1 MANPDTRVL
10 VKRRLAAIQALRS
23 ARYRRFWFGS
33 LAYAGSVRL
42 VMIGQGWLVFELSR
56 SPLDLGLL
64 GTAMALPAIMV
75 TWIGGALADRVDRRK
90 LIMAAS
96 VATMA
101 LLALQAVLDLSGVV
115 TVWQVLTIAVLLGLV
130 GGLEWPAMQALV
142 PSLIAREHL
151 MSAVAMN
158 AIVWQGTR
166 MVMPALGGVAIAL
179 WDTGVLFLAAV
190 AGPASMLAVLS
201 FLDVGS
207 GARTRSPT
215 GGAFAEALAFIRR
228 HRLFAVLIPVSW
240 AAGFFGSSFL
250 QLMPV
255 FADLLGA
262 GGAGFGALMSASGV
276 GSVLGSLIVAS
287 LSAVRRLGWV
297 MLGSLV
303 AAGAGLFGFAL
314 IAGFANLLPSAFHAG
329 MLCVSVVS
337 LFTSIF
343 MVTAITALQLRC
355 PDSLRGR
362 VMGLQG
368 IAFNLMLL
376 GALFTGGL
384 GALIG
389 APAALAISA
398 LIVVSAG
405 AFCLATQPEVRGLD
419 GRSSPASA
427 VR

>member
-1 MANPDTRVL
+1 M
-10 VKRRLAAIQALRS
+10 VKRRFTAIQAFRS
-23 ARYRRFWFGS
+23 SRYRRFWFGS

-64 GTAMALPAIMV
+64 GTAMALPAILV

-101 LLALQAVLDLSGVV
+101 LLVLQAALDLSGVV
-115 TVWQVLTIAVLLGLV
+115 TVWQVLTIAVLLGLI
-130 GGLEWPAMQALV
+130 GGLEWPAMQALLPNLV
-142 PSLIAREHL
+142 AREHL
-151 MSAVAMN
+151 MSAVALN

-166 MVMPALGGVAIAL
+166 MVMPALGGIVIAL

-190 AGPASMLAVLS
+190 AGPASMLVVLS
-201 FLDVGS
+201 FLDVGGRVRS
-207 GARTRSPT
+207 QGPTR
-215 GGAFAEALAFIRR
+215 GAFAEARAFILR

-255 FADLLGA
+255 FADILGA
-262 GGAGFGALMSASGV
+262 GGAGFGALMSASGI
-276 GSVLGSLIVAS
+276 GSVLGSLIVGS
-287 LSAVRRLGWV
+287 LSAVRRLGWL

-303 AAGAGLFGFAL
+303 AAGIGLFGFAL
-314 IAGFANLLPSAFHAG
+314 IAGFANLLPGAFQTA
-329 MLCVSVVS
+329 MICISLIS

-343 MVTAITALQLRC
+343 MVTAITALHLRC

-368 IAFNLMLL
+368 VAFNLMLL

-389 APAALAISA
+389 PPAALAVAA

-405 AFCLATQPEVRGLD
+405 AFVLATQPAVRGLD
-419 GRSSPASA
+419 GRSSPTSA
-427 VR
+427 PV